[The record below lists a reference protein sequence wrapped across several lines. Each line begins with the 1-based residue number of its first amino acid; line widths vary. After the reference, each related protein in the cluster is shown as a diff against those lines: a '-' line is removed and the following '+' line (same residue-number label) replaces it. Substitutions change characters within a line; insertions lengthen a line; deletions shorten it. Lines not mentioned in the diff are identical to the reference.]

1 MLLAGMAAS
10 AVSGC
15 VAVGQPAP
23 TPSPGPEISSAVPEH
38 GVEPQIVQG
47 PVREVLEAV
56 VSPPPPEPDHAASR
70 SSGGSNAPAALPGA
84 SGGGAAGYGRAETR
98 RGGAGHSARQ
108 WPAEHAAGVPRA
120 VAVPPPHLS
129 GGAICALGRAYGHW
143 TADSPQAGVCHQA
156 LGR

>member
-23 TPSPGPEISSAVPEH
+23 TPSPGPEISSAVPEQ

-56 VSPPPPEPDHAASR
+56 VPPHRPEPDHAASR
-70 SSGGSNAPAALPGA
+70 ASGDSAAPAALPGS
-84 SGGGAAGYGRAETR
+84 SGGGAAGRGRAETR
-98 RGGAGHSARQ
+98 RGGGHGGRQ
-108 WPAEHAAGVPRA
+108 WSAEHVAGVPRVTA
-120 VAVPPPHLS
+120 VAPPPLS
-129 GGAICALGRAYGHW
+129 GGALCALGRAYGHW